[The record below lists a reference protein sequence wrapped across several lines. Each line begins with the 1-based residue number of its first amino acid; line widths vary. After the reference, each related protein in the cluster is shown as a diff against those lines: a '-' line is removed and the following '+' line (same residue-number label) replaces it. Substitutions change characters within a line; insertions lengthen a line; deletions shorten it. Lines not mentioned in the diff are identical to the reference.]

1 MSHKVIFQLLDVECV
16 HTQKEMGK
24 IPFKTFSILG
34 LKKKKKKMGQ
44 QCILMKGPVHA
55 GTEPVMESAK

>member
-1 MSHKVIFQLLDVECV
+1 MSNKVIFQLLDVECV
-16 HTQKEMGK
+16 HTQKEIK
-24 IPFKTFSILG
+24 K
-34 LKKKKKKMGQ
+34 KKKKKKMGQ